1 MSVRANNSA
10 STIYTE
16 IENVTNT
23 IVKVKRQLSTMKSS
37 NNKNRVWKKQKK
49 LRKESLVANE

>member
-16 IENVTNT
+16 IEYATN
-23 IVKVKRQLSTMKSS
+23 R
-37 NNKNRVWKKQKK
+37 
-49 LRKESLVANE
+49 